1 MLFKY
6 QNKNIL
12 NILNKYDIIIISWH
26 KFRHKFLFFSIL
38 IILFFPIISDFM
50 LVKIRNQ
57 SGKSKKQYFLS
68 LRKKNIAIILYIEF
82 HLRLWQNKLWQTWNI
97 STEIY
102 FELKKKS
109 SVKIVIVTSIYQNSY
124 SYNYNFS
131 RSKII
136 LYLFYILN
144 NNI

>member
-26 KFRHKFLFFSIL
+26 KFRHKFLFFLIL